1 MRWIDLRDRYGVPL
15 LVFVAEWVV
24 FSALSSNFTS
34 VSTAYAILNGLPL
47 VGLIAIGLSVT
58 VIAGELDF
66 SVASNAVVAGVI
78 AVEVSP
84 AGLLP
89 ALLVPMLCGMTYGLL
104 QGYVIAKL
112 QISSLVF
119 SLALM
124 IFLGGVAYVITNNS
138 TVLMTNLNVSN
149 PLLERWGIFSIGS
162 LVGLAVLVVVGLV
175 LAFTK
180 YGREIYAVGGG
191 KSEAYAAGVP
201 LLRPVC
207 LSFCIS
213 GGTASLAGALTAIR
227 GGSASGT
234 GFSTTL
240 LLSATAAVLIGG
252 IGLRG
257 GRGTMLNVALGVAIV
272 TALSVGLAA
281 LYAQFYVTQLA
292 TGLLLFL
299 VVILQ
304 TVMDSV
310 SARTRLR
317 RRQSV
322 RHRRRTALSAGT

>member
-1 MRWIDLRDRYGVPL
+1 MRLSDLRDRYAVPL
-15 LVFVAEWVV
+15 VVLVVEWLVFA
-24 FSALSSNFTS
+24 SISSNFS
-34 VSTAYAILNGLPL
+34 RESTVYAILNGFPL
-47 VGLIAIGLSVT
+47 IGLVATGLAVT

-66 SVASNAVVAGVI
+66 SVASTAAVAGVI
-78 AVEVSP
+78 AVRVSS
-84 AGLLP
+84 AGPLI
-89 ALLVPMLCGMTYGLL
+89 AIVVPLICGMAYGFL

-112 QISSLVF
+112 EISSLVF
-119 SLALM
+119 SLAMM
-124 IFLGGVAYVITNNS
+124 ILLQGVAYVTTHNS
-138 TVLMTNLNVSN
+138 TIVMSDLKVSD
-149 PLLERWGIFSIGS
+149 PLLVRWGIFSLGSVIAIGVLA
-162 LVGLAVLVVVGLV
+162 LVGAA

-191 KSEAYAAGVP
+191 RVEAISAGVP
-201 LLRPVC
+201 LQRPIRYA
-207 LSFCIS
+207 FCIS

-227 GGSASGT
+227 EGSASGT

-240 LLSATAAVLIGG
+240 LLSASAAVLIGG

-272 TALSVGLAA
+272 QGLSAGFAA
-281 LYAQFYVTQLA
+281 LYAQFYAIQLA
-292 TGLLLFL
+292 TGLMLFF

-304 TVMDSV
+304 TFMESL

-322 RHRRRTALSAGT
+322 RHPKRPAISVGT